1 MSGIMQSTLANWR
14 SSAPSGPAPGS
25 IYFPTTSSRITLT
38 PGIVVSSTY
47 QSPFTVE
54 GWFYCEDT
62 PGTDFGPVIL
72 STDTVSGTPAYAKAL
87 TVNVLSTTQIVVDSN
102 GATSTTFN
110 LAQTLIANAWY
121 YVALSRDASGFMQVW
136 LGKQGDASA
145 AASTSGRF
153 DCNVDTSGWA
163 LTGLSNCIG
172 AFVPASRSSDNDYIS
187 GIRVTNT
194 NLYTTTDATIPMPTQ
209 TFGGVTGVLFL
220 QSPTDLSDLT
230 GNQTLTSVSSAA
242 YSATGPSIAIQTY
255 TPVYTSLA
263 GSLQFNGS
271 NQYLSMSP
279 GFALGTGAYTIEG
292 WFYNNSTY
300 ASQKAFVATDQ
311 TGALSLFNTDAQ
323 SFTLDKYGGGGART
337 YTFPSN
343 TLQTNKWQYII
354 LNRNAS
360 TQVETM
366 WVGTFVDTSSHVT
379 CSRATAAAGGTSVSG
394 GTQVNSLD
402 YTGVCNW
409 IGRFYGGY
417 WPGFVTNLRVTV
429 GMAVYNSTS
438 ATVTAPSAPLPSWAN
453 TKYLMLGAAVTT
465 DTSGTQT
472 VTNNGTVTQS
482 ATEPF

>member
-1 MSGIMQSTLANWR
+1 
-14 SSAPSGPAPGS
+14 
-25 IYFPTTSSRITLT
+25 
-38 PGIVVSSTY
+38 
-47 QSPFTVE
+47 VE

-72 STDTVSGTPAYAKAL
+72 STDTTSATPAYAKAL
-87 TVNVLSTTQIVVDSN
+87 TINVQSTTQIIVDSN
-102 GATSTTFN
+102 GATSTSFN

-121 YVALSRDASGFMQVW
+121 YVALSRDASGFMQLW

-153 DCNVDTSGWA
+153 NCNVDTSGWA

-172 AFVPASRSSDNDYIS
+172 AFVPAGRSSDNDYIS

-194 NLYTTTDATIPMPTQ
+194 NLYTTTDATISMPTQ
-209 TFGGVTGVLFL
+209 TFGGVAGLLFL
-220 QSPTDLSDLT
+220 QSPTALLDLT
-230 GNQTLTSVSSAA
+230 GNQTLTSVGSAA
-242 YSATGPSIAIQTY
+242 YSTTGPSITIQTY
-255 TPVYTSLA
+255 TPVYTALA

-271 NQYLSMSP
+271 SQYLSMAP
-279 GFALGTGAYTIEG
+279 GSALGTGAYTIEG
-292 WFYNNSTY
+292 WFYNNNNYT
-300 ASQKAFVATDQ
+300 SQRAFVATDQ
-311 TGALSLFNTDAQ
+311 SGALSLFNTDAQ

-337 YTFPSN
+337 YTFPNN

-354 LNRNAS
+354 LNRNS
-360 TQVETM
+360 DQRETM

-379 CSRATAAAGGTSVSG
+379 CNRATGAAGGTSPSG
-394 GTQVNSLD
+394 GTQVNNLD

-417 WPGFVTNLRVTV
+417 WPGFMTNLRVTV
-429 GMAVYNSTS
+429 GTAVYDSTS
-438 ATVTAPSAPLPSWAN
+438 ATVSAPVAPLTSLAN

-472 VTNNGTVTQS
+472 ITNNNTVTQTS
-482 ATEPF
+482 TKPY

>member
-1 MSGIMQSTLANWR
+1 MSGAMMAMMNNNVA
-14 SSAPSGPAPGS
+14 SATGPTPGS
-25 IYFPTTSSRITLT
+25 IYFPTNSSRVTLT
-38 PGIVVSSTY
+38 PGIVVGGTY
-47 QSPFTVE
+47 QSPFTVQ
-54 GWFYCEDT
+54 GWFYSGDT

-72 STDTVSGTPAYAKAL
+72 STDTASSTPAYAKAL
-87 TVNVLSTTQIVVDSN
+87 TINVLSTTQIVVDSN
-102 GATSTTFN
+102 GATSRTFD

-121 YVALSRDASGFMQVW
+121 YVAVSRDTSGFLQVW

-153 DCNVDTSGWA
+153 DCNADTSGWA

-172 AFVPASRSSDNDYIS
+172 AFVPAGRYSATDYIS

-194 NLYTTTDATIPMPTQ
+194 NLFTTTDATIPMPTQ
-209 TFGGVTGVLFL
+209 TFEGVSGTLFL

-230 GNQTLTSVSSAA
+230 GNQTLTSVGSAA

-271 NQYLSMSP
+271 SQYLSMSP
-279 GFALGTGAYTIEG
+279 GFALGSGAYTIEG

-300 ASQKAFVATDQ
+300 ATQKGLVATDQ

-323 SFTLDKYGGGGART
+323 SFTLDKYGGLGART
-337 YTFPSN
+337 YTFPTN
-343 TLQTNKWQYII
+343 TLQVNKWQYII

-366 WVGTFVDTSSHVT
+366 WVGTFVDTSSYVT

-394 GTQVNSLD
+394 GTQVNNLD

-417 WPGFVTNLRVTV
+417 WPGFITNLRVTV
-429 GMAVYNSTS
+429 GMSVYNSTS
-438 ATVTAPSAPLPSWAN
+438 ATVTAPSVPLSSWAN
-453 TKYLMLGAAVTT
+453 TRYLMLGAAVTT
-465 DTSGTQT
+465 DTSGVQT
-472 VTNNGTVTQS
+472 VTNNGIVTQS
-482 ATEPF
+482 ATKPF